1 MTVHRFTFLPEA
13 PARGRLVVAA
23 DVLEAT
29 ARTLRTFRGETFH
42 GHSLPHEGLVYWAGR
57 IIGGSSYVLSAI
69 VPECDHGPGRVMA
82 DEHSVGE
89 IARHARAMQ
98 LALIAQ
104 VHSHPDD
111 DTRHSDGDDQLI
123 LMPFEG
129 MFSLVVGTYG
139 EGAMTP
145 EQGAGL
151 HQFQDGR
158 WVRVK
163 PSSGVLV
170 VVPSTKDLRHERS

>member
-1 MTVHRFTFLPEA
+1 VTVHRFTLLPEA
-13 PARGRLVVAA
+13 PARGRLVVAE
-23 DVLEAT
+23 DVVTSTRRA
-29 ARTLRTFRGETFH
+29 LRTFRGKR
-42 GHSLPHEGLVYWAGR
+42 GPHEGLVYWTGR
-57 IIGGSSYVLSAI
+57 VVGGSSYVLCAI
-69 VPECDHGPGRVMA
+69 VPDCDHGPGRVMA
-82 DEHSVGE
+82 DEHSIGE
-89 IARHARAMQ
+89 VARHARSMQ

-139 EGAMTP
+139 VGEMTP
-145 EQGAGL
+145 EHGAGL

-158 WVRVK
+158 WVRVE
-163 PSSGVLV
+163 PTSGVLV
-170 VVPSTKDLRHERS
+170 VVSSIKDLRHERI